1 MSYFQNAGLL
11 VVQVL
16 FGILLAVVLLRVA
29 LQLVR
34 ANFYNPICQGL
45 YKATNPILMP
55 LQKAIPSFKHLNVA
69 GLLLAYLVSVLW
81 IVALYALAGAM
92 PGLVGL
98 LVLGLAKLIDF
109 SLTMMIWLIVI
120 RALMSFVS
128 ADFEHPIVPLLT
140 KLTDPV
146 LVPFQ
151 RIIPSLGGFD
161 LSPIVAI
168 LVLYLGQTLVAA
180 PLHDLGRAL

>member
-45 YKATNPILMP
+45 YRATNPILMP
-55 LQKAIPSFKHLNVA
+55 LQKAIPSFRHLNVA
-69 GLLLAYLVSVLW
+69 GLLLAYVVAILW

-92 PGLVGL
+92 PGIVGL